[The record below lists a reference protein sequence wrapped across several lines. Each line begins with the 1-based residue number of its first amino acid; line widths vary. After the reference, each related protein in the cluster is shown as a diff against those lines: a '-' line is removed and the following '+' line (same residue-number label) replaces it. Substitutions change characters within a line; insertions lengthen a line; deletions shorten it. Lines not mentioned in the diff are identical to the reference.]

1 MTDYF
6 VRLIELPVKVEGVTV
21 PNSDGSFSIYIN
33 SVLSEQKRSAVLEH
47 ELRHIRAEHFY
58 LDMPVENM
66 ERQACGE
73 PLNIALHPSPG
84 KLAHFPSEAAL
95 AAYIRRLARQSGA
108 ELPCL

>member
-1 MTDYF
+1 MIDYY
-6 VRLIELPVKVEGVTV
+6 VRLIALPVRVEGVTV

-47 ELRHIRAEHFY
+47 ELRHIMAEHFY

-73 PLNIALHPSPG
+73 PLNIALHPPAG
-84 KLAHFPSEAAL
+84 TIAHFTSEAAL
-95 AAYIRRLARQSGA
+95 ASYVGRLAAQSGKK
-108 ELPCL
+108 L